1 MTKTL
6 IAITTYMKSDG
17 LVKLLTS
24 LVKHNYHLSNKILVC
39 DDNAGK
45 DYLITKKDN
54 PDHPHWRVEI
64 SGEVLGIDY
73 TIVDPAEMPS
83 AEKAVKT
90 WLGVIR
96 APVDIEV
103 ISGKARG
110 GVAIN
115 KNRGIKYFLEHPE
128 FDELLMLDD
137 DIVMTGPGLL
147 EACRATGEPHMT
159 GMLGSG
165 LQSESF
171 GADACP
177 FFQSFPPKGETPTHL
192 YCEGSMGC
200 MLYFTREAVRK
211 AGYFDRMPD
220 IYGAEHSLYS
230 NRINALYGKYIDWF
244 PILKGCDRFFISQEI
259 PNNYAANY
267 EKNMKYWAKRKPE
280 IFKGINLTIKN
291 PGF

>member
-1 MTKTL
+1 MTKCL
-6 IAITTYMKSDG
+6 ICVSTYQKDVALS
-17 LVKLLTS
+17 VLLES
-24 LVKHNYHLSNKILVC
+24 LVAHGYHTGNRLVIV
-39 DDNAGK
+39 DDHQGLPYEIYRK
-45 DYLITKKDN
+45 TN
-54 PDHPHWRVEI
+54 PDHPLFKDNDLQEI
-64 SGEVLGIDY
+64 KR
-73 TIVDPAEMPS
+73 PS
-83 AEKAVKT
+83 AVMVVEGFKQAH
-90 WLGVIR
+90 
-96 APVDIEV
+96 PDVDISCV
-103 ISGKARG
+103 FGKSRG

-115 KNRGIKYFLEHPE
+115 KNRGIYAFMQDESL
-128 FDELLMLDD
+128 DELLLLDD

-177 FFQSFPPKGETPTHL
+177 FFQSFPPKGETPTHF

-280 IFKGINLTIKN
+280 IFKGINLHVKS
-291 PGF
+291 GGE

>member
-1 MTKTL
+1 MTKCL
-6 IAITTYMKSDG
+6 ICVSTYQKDVALS
-17 LVKLLTS
+17 VLLES
-24 LVKHNYHLSNKILVC
+24 LVAHGYHTGNRLVIV
-39 DDNAGK
+39 DDHQGLPYEIYRK
-45 DYLITKKDN
+45 TN
-54 PDHPHWRVEI
+54 PDHPLFKDNDLQEI
-64 SGEVLGIDY
+64 KR
-73 TIVDPAEMPS
+73 PS
-83 AEKAVKT
+83 AVMVVEGFKQAH
-90 WLGVIR
+90 
-96 APVDIEV
+96 PDVDISCV
-103 ISGKARG
+103 FGKSRG

-115 KNRGIKYFLEHPE
+115 KNRGIYAFMQDESL
-128 FDELLMLDD
+128 DELLLLDD
-137 DIVMTGPGLL
+137 NIVMTGPGLL

-177 FFQSFPPKGETPTHL
+177 FFQSFPPKGETPTHF

-280 IFKGINLTIKN
+280 IFKGINLHVKS
-291 PGF
+291 GGE

>member
-54 PDHPHWRVEI
+54 PDHPHWRMEI

-96 APVDIEV
+96 TPVDIEV
-103 ISGKARG
+103 TSGKARG

-177 FFQSFPPKGETPTHL
+177 FFQSFPPKGETPTHF

-280 IFKGINLTIKN
+280 IFKGINLHIKN
-291 PGF
+291 PGC

>member
-1 MTKTL
+1 
-6 IAITTYMKSDG
+6 
-17 LVKLLTS
+17 
-24 LVKHNYHLSNKILVC
+24 
-39 DDNAGK
+39 
-45 DYLITKKDN
+45 
-54 PDHPHWRVEI
+54 
-64 SGEVLGIDY
+64 
-73 TIVDPAEMPS
+73 
-83 AEKAVKT
+83 
-90 WLGVIR
+90 
-96 APVDIEV
+96 
-103 ISGKARG
+103 
-110 GVAIN
+110 
-115 KNRGIKYFLEHPE
+115 
-128 FDELLMLDD
+128 
-137 DIVMTGPGLL
+137 
-147 EACRATGEPHMT
+147 MT

>member
-177 FFQSFPPKGETPTHL
+177 FFQSFPPKWETPTHL